1 MLGLGQTSN
10 FSWDKLNLVVF
21 KFMKSSTSGSVK
33 FVWISLDRPSR
44 RIERLKIVSGTN
56 VDLHMRRT
64 KLIYTQIVW
73 WRIFSPARSGENR
86 RFLEFDF
93 QPNGRT

>member
-33 FVWISLDRPSR
+33 FVWISLDRDGVYLAPR
-44 RIERLKIVSGTN
+44 VREKIDAS
-56 VDLHMRRT
+56 
-64 KLIYTQIVW
+64 
-73 WRIFSPARSGENR
+73 
-86 RFLEFDF
+86 
-93 QPNGRT
+93 